1 MGWGRGR
8 YRGGDGSVL
17 LEPVPVPDD
26 GGGRLGAARP
36 ARQVVGRPRAQQ
48 DLGGSVD
55 GGVLGGDCRG
65 DRGRTGDTEDTLG
78 TLGTHRGHR
87 GDTGGPPQMPS

>member
-1 MGWGRGR
+1 MSP
-8 YRGGDGSVL
+8 YRGGDGSIL
-17 LEPVPVPDD
+17 LEPIAVPDD
-26 GGGRLGAARP
+26 GGRRLGTACP

-65 DRGRTGDTEDTLG
+65 DSGWVPRTGAPGQANPL
-78 TLGTHRGHR
+78 RAMR
-87 GDTGGPPQMPS
+87 RR